1 MREVQLLDKHT
12 FDVFFDKL
20 TFIYLEMPRFKKRE
34 EDLVTHFD
42 KWLYVLKNLPKLQAR
57 PQKLQEKVF
66 EKLFNE
72 AELAKLTPEEMRTY
86 EESLKVYRDNYS
98 VIETAKRE
106 GAIEK
111 ELEIARRLKQKGVD
125 IQIIAETTGLTKEQI
140 ERL

>member
-1 MREVQLLDKHT
+1 
-12 FDVFFDKL
+12 
-20 TFIYLEMPRFKKRE
+20 MPRFKKRE

-66 EKLFNE
+66 EKLFAE
-72 AELAKLTPEEMRTY
+72 AELAKLTPDEMRTY

-106 GAIEK
+106 GANEK

-140 ERL
+140 EKL